1 MHSIHIIKLRLI
13 SKLRE
18 YSFDLNIE
26 KTISSTNVYKLAQRS
41 KWYSTLINSTEQG
54 LKRFSTLKKKKASIS
69 KIITIYSVLE
79 QAVHR
84 RWMMSVLFFPFFCCF
99 FFLTEHGKYF
109 ISKFYWQSK
118 VGHYWKQN
126 THSWSILMNRQL
138 LACSLSETNGERK
151 ESTEDSL
158 SRDLT
163 WTFQSLRDFQDSH
176 RNPHRKMLH
185 FLTENQRNGN
195 TEEHPKRIEW

>member
-1 MHSIHIIKLRLI
+1 MHHWTQA
-13 SKLRE
+13 
-18 YSFDLNIE
+18 LNDV
-26 KTISSTNVYKLAQRS
+26 SD
-41 KWYSTLINSTEQG
+41 
-54 LKRFSTLKKKKASIS
+54 
-69 KIITIYSVLE
+69 
-79 QAVHR
+79 
-84 RWMMSVLFFPFFCCF
+84 FFPVF
-99 FFLTEHGKYF
+99 FFLFFSGMCF

-126 THSWSILMNRQL
+126 TRSWSILMNGQL

-176 RNPHRKMLH
+176 RNLHRKMLH
-185 FLTENQRNGN
+185 FLIENQ
-195 TEEHPKRIEW
+195 TEERKYRGTSKEYRMITSHMVSKNQFT